1 MGYASVMVYVEDV
14 DSADSRVVLACDL
27 AKLFDAR
34 LIGVSASIPTPP
46 IMQPYPGGAMIGL
59 VWTQEQQIAEQEVR
73 RAEGR
78 FRSIGGG
85 RFAELTWRG
94 GLNDP
99 AQFVA
104 CHARTADL
112 IILGPESS
120 WPCPCNVANPGDVV
134 MAAGRPVLVMPPNFT
149 LKPMLAH
156 VLVAWKDC
164 RESRRALTDALPL
177 LGKAGRVSVIGIA
190 EEGNEKANRDSVAD
204 VSDFIRM
211 HGKDAT
217 AMAMSSN
224 GHSTAEQLLA
234 YAKANEVGLIV
245 LGGYGHARMR
255 EWIFGGVTRSLLRTS
270 QVCCLFSH

>member
-34 LIGVSASIPTPP
+34 LMGVSASFPP
-46 IMQPYPGGAMIGL
+46 PPVIQPDPGGAMLGL
-59 VWTQEQQIAEQEVR
+59 VWAQEQQIAEQEVQ

-78 FRSIGGG
+78 FRSIGGV

-94 GLNDP
+94 GLYDP

-104 CHARTADL
+104 RQARTADL
-112 IILGPESS
+112 IVLGPESS
-120 WPCPCNVANPGDVV
+120 WPRPCNVANPGDVV
-134 MAAGRPVLVMPPNFT
+134 MAAGRPVLVTPPNFT
-149 LKPMLAH
+149 LKSMLAH
-156 VLVAWKDC
+156 VLIAWKDC

-177 LGKAGRVSVIGIA
+177 LGKAGKVSVIGIA
-190 EEGNEKANRDSVAD
+190 EEGNEKANRDSLAD
-204 VSDFIRM
+204 VADFIRM

-217 AMAMSSN
+217 AMAMSSD
-224 GHSTAEQLLA
+224 GQSTAEQLLA

-245 LGGYGHARMR
+245 LGGYGHARTR